1 MEKKEKYQIASSVN
15 EGILE
20 IILTGEEAEHT
31 CEKIKKDIDNIIIT
45 NNVKNILIDCR
56 ALKGRIGITKTYERV
71 RSYPPEIY
79 KHNFA
84 LVDLPENAEYQKFHE
99 TTAQNAGQRLKF
111 FTDIDDARAWL
122 KSKPK
127 KS

>member
-1 MEKKEKYQIASSVN
+1 MAKKSDYQISSSVN

-20 IILTGEEAEHT
+20 IILTGEDAENT
-31 CEKIKKDIDNIIIT
+31 FEKMKSEIDNIIIT
-45 NNVKNILIDCR
+45 RKVKNVLIDCR
-56 ALKGRIGITKTYERV
+56 ALKGHLSITKTYERV

-111 FTDIDDARAWL
+111 FTDIDAARDWL
-122 KSKPK
+122 KSK
-127 KS
+127 